1 MANIERR
8 DKIVTSIAR
17 IQAWAKKDGTKASE
31 EQVHEQVT
39 RVKSRWLSFQA
50 ENKEVLESCG
60 PVEVGFHV
68 DVEKNTEQLYMETL
82 QVLLDLLR
90 SHSEA
95 IWSDATTDNAT
106 ADTNTDK
113 GDASAGCTEGDL
125 VDTTAAANAKS
136 PTGTFSKQGKQ
147 QRQTTLNMDQR
158 ERIQPYSIHKLGI
171 SRLYER
177 SAHFV
182 DSTLA
187 ALQTY
192 LDMLEDYWHGYMD
205 HINVNYIGNDIN
217 ADITETE
224 TFYMD
229 TKTVIRGLLNNMATA
244 PVGVRPA
251 AALGARLKLPPIQ
264 IGKFDGDFQHWT
276 AFHDLFTKMVD
287 QEASLSGAQK
297 LYYLKQC
304 VQGDA
309 EKLIRSY
316 QISDANY
323 LQAWN
328 ALKARYKSKRQIA
341 NSTFRTLFGLS
352 KLATES
358 ASSIRAQLD
367 TFLEAVN
374 QLHSLG
380 MPTQEWDDILVFMF
394 AEKLDLTTRRY
405 WELSL
410 TEDEFPSLRELHTF
424 LETRARSLQACGTT
438 ISTSKSSTSDRSQ
451 NYGNRKIGTT
461 KAHHSTNSSSSSGTS
476 SGTKC
481 PICCSTHFVFSCPE
495 FIKKTTRERYNLAV
509 EHHLCFNCLR
519 GSHSTKSCTSGR
531 CRTCNSR
538 HHTLLHYQEQRTV
551 TNELPTRAAAPE
563 DQEEPKTVAHVGAIN
578 QRKKVLLATAVA
590 RVRLPD
596 GSFQKVRIL
605 LDSGSQTTFITENCV
620 RRLHLERTKASIAI
634 SGLGDGHAA
643 RTRGLVQLLL
653 QPHFDSDVIIN
664 LEALVLER
672 ITSHIPNE
680 KVCKAVIPHLA
691 KIVLADPDFN
701 IPNEVDILI
710 GADGYGK
717 LLLDEIITG
726 TDCEPTAQKTSLGWV
741 LFGPVISKNA
751 TLNLH
756 SITSLH
762 SHLDLA
768 SSLLQFWELE
778 AIRPSSALTQAEK
791 RCEDYFNSTYH
802 RDSDGRYV
810 VNLPFNDNLTPLG
823 DSLGNAIKSLQ
834 NLERRFA
841 KSPQLKAEYSKFIEE
856 YISLGH
862 MEETERIGVPDTS
875 FYLPHHPVF
884 KKTGNINKIRVVFDA
899 SRKTTAGISLNDKL
913 MVGPRLQDDLVDVLQ
928 RFRKHKIAFTC
939 DIAKMYR
946 QILVHVPHREYQ
958 RIVWRDSTQQPI
970 RHFLLKTVTYG
981 TSAASYL
988 ATKSLQ
994 QLAWDES
1001 TKYPLA
1007 SKVCLTDFYV
1017 DDLMT
1022 GCHSVSDALTM
1033 QNQLIAL
1040 LLAGGMELRK
1050 WSSNSDQIL
1059 KSIPVEHR
1067 ERATPLEIGNHAE
1080 DAVKTLGLF
1089 WFHKLD
1095 VFGYKVQVTSYTE
1108 LTKRK
1113 VLSEVAKIFDPLGFL
1128 APVIITAKVF
1138 MQTLWI
1144 SGVAWDDRLSD
1155 SLAQTW
1161 ITYRQSLHNLDAVK
1175 VHRFLGTS
1183 PGNKYQLHGFCD
1195 SSEVAYG
1202 AVVYLRTT
1210 RSDGSTSVRIIA
1222 AKTKVAPIKKVSLP
1236 RLELCGA
1243 LLLAQLLVRIKS
1255 TLGIE
1260 SEIFAWTDSTVVL
1273 AWLRKPSHCWQ
1284 TFVANRIAE
1293 IQSVTS
1299 TEIWHHVSGVNNPA
1313 DCASRG
1319 ITPAKLLGFDL
1330 WWSGPSWLSGPQHLW
1345 PKSLATP
1352 ITNIDEKRQIHAF
1365 LAISPS
1371 FIDKLLAK
1379 CSTLR
1384 RMKRIMAYVR
1394 RFIQNSRFPTIRRS
1408 GLLTVEELDQ
1418 SLLSCIKLVQRSAFK
1433 SEIKQRSNG
1442 ENVRKGSPLK
1452 RLDPVL
1458 DNDGLLKLGGRL
1470 ASAHLNYDNK
1480 HQIIIPKLGRLTR
1493 LIIAD
1498 SHKENLH
1505 SGTQLTLSNLRQ
1517 KYWILGSRCAVKY
1530 HIRRCVTCVRHA
1542 RNTANQ
1548 IMANLPARRV
1558 QPGRPF
1564 LTSGVDY
1571 AGPFVL
1577 RQFGGRCKRFTKGY
1591 IAIFVCFPTKATHL
1605 ELVSDLS
1612 TAAFLAALRRFFA
1625 RRGRCANIYS
1635 DCGTNFVGANREL
1648 REFRDQLLE
1657 QLSDDYLANTLA
1669 NDGINWHFIPPG
1681 SPTFG
1686 GLWEAGVK
1694 QVKHHLRRVVGN
1706 HLLTFEEMATV
1717 LAQIEAVLNS
1727 RPLCALSDD
1736 PEDLA
1741 SLTPGHFLIG
1751 EPMNSFP
1758 EPDVSHVKLNR
1769 LSRWQLL
1776 QQIVQ
1781 SFWSRWQSEYLA
1793 TLQQRNKWLFRTEN
1807 IRTGMLVLIVDERL
1821 PPTRWIMGRITEL
1834 HAGSDGLVR
1843 VVTVKTAT
1851 SHIKRAIHKLVPLPI
1866 AD

>member
-1 MANIERR
+1 MANIQRR
-8 DKIVTSIAR
+8 DNIVNSIAR
-17 IQAWAKKDGTKASE
+17 IQAWAKKDGPNASE
-31 EQVHEQVT
+31 EEVNEHVKK
-39 RVKSRWLSFQA
+39 VKSRWLSFQA
-50 ENKEVLESCG
+50 ENKDVLDSCG
-60 PVEVGFHV
+60 PQEKLFHV
-68 DVEKNTEQLYMETL
+68 GVEKTTEQLYIETL
-82 QVLLDLLR
+82 QLLLNLLR
-90 SHSEA
+90 SHTELVTPEA
-95 IWSDATTDNAT
+95 STATGNNT
-106 ADTNTDK
+106 AGNNTHEGD
-113 GDASAGCTEGDL
+113 DASANSQNGVT
-125 VDTTAAANAKS
+125 
-136 PTGTFSKQGKQ
+136 PKQFRQHTHSTNNVNQ
-147 QRQTTLNMDQR
+147 QREPVQQH
-158 ERIQPYSIHKLGI
+158 SIHKFGI
-171 SRLYER
+171 MRLYER
-177 SAHFV
+177 SAHV
-182 DSTLA
+182 HNANLA

-192 LDMLEDYWHGYMD
+192 MDMLEGYWHGYMET
-205 HINVNYIGNDIN
+205 ININYTGANIND
-217 ADITETE
+217 DITETE
-224 TFYMD
+224 AHYMEA
-229 TKTVIRGLLNNMATA
+229 KTVFRGLINNSMAAA
-244 PVGVRPA
+244 PVNAQPA

-264 IGKFDGDFQHWT
+264 IGKFDGDFRHWT
-276 AFHDLFTKMVD
+276 AFHDLFTKMVH

-323 LQAWN
+323 LEAWN

-341 NSTFRTLFGLS
+341 NSTFKTLFGLS
-352 KLATES
+352 KLTTES
-358 ASSIRAQLD
+358 ASTMRAQLD

-394 AEKLDLTTRRY
+394 AEKLDSTTRRY

-410 TEDEFPSLRELHTF
+410 TEDEFPSLREMHTF

-438 ISTSKSSTSDRSQ
+438 TSTSKSSTSDRFQHS
-451 NYGNRKIGTT
+451 GNRKIGST
-461 KAHHSTNSSSSSGTS
+461 KAHHSTNSSSST
-476 SGTKC
+476 GTKC
-481 PICCSTHFVFSCPE
+481 PICCSTHFVFACPE
-495 FIKKTTRERYNLAV
+495 FIKKTPRERYSLAV

-519 GSHSTKSCTSGR
+519 GSHSTKSCSSGH
-531 CRTCNSR
+531 CRNCNSR
-538 HHTLLHYQEQRTV
+538 HHTLLHYQEQRSSA
-551 TNELPTRAAAPE
+551 TNELPKNEATPE
-563 DQEEPKTVAHVGAIN
+563 IQGKTVAHYGAVN
-578 QRKKVLLATAVA
+578 QRKQVLLATAAA
-590 RVRLPD
+590 RIRLPD
-596 GSFQKVRIL
+596 GSFQKVRLL
-605 LDSGSQTTFITENCV
+605 LDSGSQTTFVTESCV
-620 RRLHLERTKASIAI
+620 QRLQLERSKASIAI
-634 SGLGDGHAA
+634 SGLGAGHAA

-653 QPHFDSDVIIN
+653 RPHFDSDVIID

-680 KVCKAVIPHLA
+680 KVCKADIPYLA
-691 KIVLADPDFN
+691 KIELADPDFN
-701 IPNEVDILI
+701 VPKEVDILI

-741 LFGPVISKNA
+741 LFGPVFNKNT

-756 SITSLH
+756 SIVSLH

-768 SSLLQFWELE
+768 STLQQFWELE
-778 AIRPSSALTQAEK
+778 SIRPSSMLTESEK
-791 RCEDYFNSTYH
+791 RCENYFHSTH
-802 RDSDGRYV
+802 CRNSDGRYV

-834 NLERRFA
+834 NLERRFI
-841 KSPQLKAEYSKFIEE
+841 KSPQLKTEYSKFIEE
-856 YISLGH
+856 YLSLGH
-862 MEETERIGVPDTS
+862 MEETERIGVADGS

-884 KKTGNINKIRVVFDA
+884 KQTGNINKIRVVFDA
-899 SRKTTAGISLNDKL
+899 SRKSTTGISLNDKL

-958 RIVWRDSTQQPI
+958 RIVWRDSAQQPI

-994 QLAWDES
+994 QLALDES
-1001 TKYPLA
+1001 SKYPLA

-1022 GCHSVSDALTM
+1022 GCHSVSDALM
-1033 QNQLIAL
+1033 LQNQLIAL

-1050 WSSNSDQIL
+1050 WSSNSHQIL
-1059 KSIPVEHR
+1059 KCVPVEHR
-1067 ERATPLEIGNHAE
+1067 ECATPLEIGTNTE

-1089 WFHKLD
+1089 WFPKLD
-1095 VFGYKVQVTSYTE
+1095 VFGYKVQVTTYSE

-1128 APVIITAKVF
+1128 APVIVTAKVF

-1144 SGVAWDDRLSD
+1144 SGVAWDERLSD
-1155 SLAQTW
+1155 TLAQTW
-1161 ITYRQSLHNLDAVK
+1161 TTYRQSLHELDSVK

-1210 RSDGSTSVRIIA
+1210 RSDGSTTIRIIT

-1243 LLLAQLLVRIKS
+1243 LLLAQLLAHIKS

-1260 SEIFAWTDSTVVL
+1260 SELFAWTDSTVVL

-1284 TFVANRIAE
+1284 TFVANRVAE

-1299 TEIWHHVSGVNNPA
+1299 TEIWHHVSGVDNPA

-1319 ITPAKLLGFDL
+1319 ISPAKLLGFDL
-1330 WWSGPSWLSGPQHLW
+1330 WWSGPTWLSGPQHLW
-1345 PKSLATP
+1345 PKPLATP
-1352 ITNIDEKRQIHAF
+1352 PTNIDEKRQIHTF
-1365 LAISPS
+1365 LAISS
-1371 FIDKLLAK
+1371 SLIEKLLEK

-1384 RMKRIMAYVR
+1384 RLKRIMAYVW
-1394 RFIQNSRFPTIRRS
+1394 RFIQNSRFPTQRHT
-1408 GLLTVEELDQ
+1408 GLLTVDELDQ
-1418 SLLSCIKLVQRSAFK
+1418 SLLSCIKLVQRTAFK
-1433 SEIKQRSNG
+1433 AEIKQRCNG
-1442 ENVRKGSPLK
+1442 DNVRKGSPLK

-1458 DNDGLLKLGGRL
+1458 DTDGLLKVGGRL

-1517 KYWILGSRCAVKY
+1517 KYWILGARCAVKY

-1542 RNTANQ
+1542 RNPANQ

-1648 REFRDQLLE
+1648 REFRDQLLD
-1657 QLSDDYLANTLA
+1657 QLADDSLANTLA
-1669 NDGINWHFIPPG
+1669 NDGINWQFIPPG

-1706 HLLTFEEMATV
+1706 HLLTFEEMTTV

-1741 SLTPGHFLIG
+1741 ALTPGHFLIG

-1758 EPDVSHVKLNR
+1758 EPDVTHTKLNR

-1776 QQIVQ
+1776 QQMVQ

-1793 TLQQRNKWLFRTEN
+1793 TLQQRNKWLFRTDN

-1821 PPTRWIMGRITEL
+1821 PPTKWIMGRITDL
-1834 HAGSDGLVR
+1834 HAGADGLVR
-1843 VVTVKTAT
+1843 AVTVKTAT
-1851 SHIKRAIHKLVPLPI
+1851 SHTKRAIHKLVPLPI
-1866 AD
+1866 DD